1 MTIEF
6 DFLNPDGPAEK
17 LGQEPTVYPVSTLT
31 KMVRSLLESEIGEV
45 WVEGEISNFRK
56 QASGHQYFTLKDG
69 SAQLSCVLFR
79 NNARNLDTPLQEGM
93 QVQACGDL
101 SVYEA
106 RGQYQL
112 IVRQVQGSG
121 QGALQLKFEA
131 LKRQLDSEGL
141 FDNSLKKRIP
151 AFPATVAIVTS
162 PTGAAIRDMLSV
174 MQRRAPWIHILV
186 YPVRVQ
192 GTGCEK
198 EIADAIRRLDTDGGN
213 RFPRPDVIV
222 VTRGGGSI
230 EDLWGFNEEAVARA
244 IYDSGIPVVSAVGHE
259 IDFTIADFTADLRA
273 PTPSAAAE
281 LIAPDTTEL
290 EHRFESFEQGMRRR
304 VEDTLSRWGKILELH
319 EKGALTHTLQRVL
332 QSHAQAIDLL
342 ENDLSRTACDRLAD
356 ARTQLLGV
364 DHILQRHHPG
374 QLLKER
380 LSHITL
386 LEQQLTHRAQTH
398 VRRGQN
404 LTEKLAALLQSL
416 GPQAVFSR
424 GFSMTTDSEGHPV
437 TDVSALSPGQPVT
450 TRLDRGSFTSTVES
464 LSGK

>member
-151 AFPATVAIVTS
+151 AFPTTVAIVTS
-162 PTGAAIRDMLSV
+162 PTGAAIR
-174 MQRRAPWIHILV
+174 RH
-186 YPVRVQ
+186 
-192 GTGCEK
+192 
-198 EIADAIRRLDTDGGN
+198 AIRHAKAGPLD
-213 RFPRPDVIV
+213 P
-222 VTRGGGSI
+222 
-230 EDLWGFNEEAVARA
+230 
-244 IYDSGIPVVSAVGHE
+244 H
-259 IDFTIADFTADLRA
+259 
-273 PTPSAAAE
+273 
-281 LIAPDTTEL
+281 
-290 EHRFESFEQGMRRR
+290 
-304 VEDTLSRWGKILELH
+304 
-319 EKGALTHTLQRVL
+319 
-332 QSHAQAIDLL
+332 
-342 ENDLSRTACDRLAD
+342 
-356 ARTQLLGV
+356 LGV
-364 DHILQRHHPG
+364 PG
-374 QLLKER
+374 
-380 LSHITL
+380 T
-386 LEQQLTHRAQTH
+386 RA
-398 VRRGQN
+398 RYG
-404 LTEKLAALLQSL
+404 L
-416 GPQAVFSR
+416 
-424 GFSMTTDSEGHPV
+424 
-437 TDVSALSPGQPVT
+437 
-450 TRLDRGSFTSTVES
+450 
-464 LSGK
+464 